1 MAMPLNVSREKLI
14 NSVVFLALSLGVFYG
29 FGGLF
34 KSSMPLSA
42 APPVVAIVAPSNVPF
57 PLPPELEGLDLN
69 KQSDEE
75 IKAKSTNCISC
86 HENSKD
92 PHCKTTVRIGCTDCH
107 GGNPNFTRNVDG
119 PGYPERPANTPRSC
133 PAAPPAKKP
142 GAWRNSANPVRSYT
156 LLNQE
161 SPDYIRFVNPGDSRI
176 SHISCG
182 TVNCHS
188 NIVNQVRKSMM
199 SHGCMLWGAALYNNG
214 SIPYKVPRHGELYSM
229 NGTPLRI
236 QSNPP
241 PTEFE
246 KTRGVIPYLDPLPR
260 FEMTQPGNILR
271 IFERGGKVR
280 SEVGLPEIFEDTGR
294 PFLSRLSNRGLGT
307 ENRTDPVFVSL
318 TKTRLFDPTLNFSGT
333 NEQAGDYRNSGCTG
347 CHVIYAN
354 DRSPIHSG
362 PYAKFGNKGL
372 ATNKEFDDIKPDPT
386 IPKNESGHPIQHRFA
401 KGNSIP
407 TSQCMTCHVHPG
419 TTVMNSFI
427 GYMWWDLETD
437 AELMYPKKQKYPSS
451 EEFIRAQMANPE
463 EASAR
468 GNWSDP
474 NFLDNVTD
482 LNTQTKHSQFGDFHS
497 HGWVFRAVFRRDQK
511 GNLVDYNGDPVKDL
525 SSANMKKGVD
535 IVKELHSR
543 FKEPTDPAKKPIS
556 PAEVK
561 NFEAH
566 ERAGI
571 PMHLVDIHV
580 EKGMHCVDCHFIQ
593 DMHGNNRLQMEVR
606 GAIEISCVDCHGS
619 STDIAR
625 LRTSGPASY
634 TSNPDVKPEDTKN
647 PLYGRD
653 LTSLRTPSG
662 KARFERRDGKLYQR
676 SMVEKD
682 LIWEIVQTRD
692 TINPQS
698 EHFNA
703 KSAIA
708 KTVRY
713 EGDKIVW
720 GNVKGV
726 DAHDDS
732 GCAHSNKNMSCI
744 SCHSSWN
751 PSCYGC
757 HIPQKANSKMPQ
769 LHAEGDV
776 TRNYSSYNWQTLR
789 DDVFMLAR
797 DGSVTN
803 NKVNP
808 SRSSCAIHVTSYN
821 QNREVIYQQQQTHS
835 AEGLSGIAFSTNV
848 PHTFSGKAT
857 KQCADCHLSKD
868 DNNNALITQLS
879 MQGTNYLNFIGRY
892 AWVGAGAHGLW
903 SIVSTERDEPQA
915 VIGSYLHRLAYPDF
929 FKEHVG
935 KNKSM
940 LKRAHEHVGRD
951 ISDPLLHPF
960 MKSEIQSVQHRG
972 EYLYAACGEAGF
984 RIFDIAFID
993 HKGFSERMSTAP
1005 VSPLG
1010 QKFYIR
1016 SKYATCVAAP
1026 STIAPDPTRK
1036 HFPENDEPRVAGIY
1050 GLIFF
1055 TDRYEGLVA
1064 VGAGTLL
1071 DGDPLNNFIKRAWT
1085 FNPDNILAG
1094 ASHVITVGNY
1104 VYVTCDKGL
1113 VVISC
1118 EDSTKPVIT
1127 SVIDNKW
1134 LKKPKAVAVQFRYA
1148 FVADEE
1154 GVKVLDVTDLAKPKP
1169 ISQINI
1175 PHVHSIYLA
1184 RTYAYLA
1191 AGKLGVVILDIQNP
1205 EKPKVDQVFNANGE
1219 INDAHDVKLGITYTS
1234 EFAYVADGKNGMRIL
1249 QLTTP
1254 DSPGSGGFS
1263 PKPTPELIAT
1273 FKLPIGGHALCIS
1286 KGMDRDRAV
1295 DESGNQLSVFGR
1307 IGARPFNK
1315 EETQKLFMHNG
1326 KVWKVSNDPMWEG
1339 YSRDPVGPAK
1349 K

>member
-1 MAMPLNVSREKLI
+1 
-14 NSVVFLALSLGVFYG
+14 
-29 FGGLF
+29 
-34 KSSMPLSA
+34 
-42 APPVVAIVAPSNVPF
+42 
-57 PLPPELEGLDLN
+57 
-69 KQSDEE
+69 
-75 IKAKSTNCISC
+75 
-86 HENSKD
+86 
-92 PHCKTTVRIGCTDCH
+92 
-107 GGNPNFTRNVDG
+107 
-119 PGYPERPANTPRSC
+119 
-133 PAAPPAKKP
+133 
-142 GAWRNSANPVRSYT
+142 
-156 LLNQE
+156 
-161 SPDYIRFVNPGDSRI
+161 
-176 SHISCG
+176 
-182 TVNCHS
+182 
-188 NIVNQVRKSMM
+188 
-199 SHGCMLWGAALYNNG
+199 
-214 SIPYKVPRHGELYSM
+214 
-229 NGTPLRI
+229 
-236 QSNPP
+236 
-241 PTEFE
+241 
-246 KTRGVIPYLDPLPR
+246 
-260 FEMTQPGNILR
+260 
-271 IFERGGKVR
+271 
-280 SEVGLPEIFEDTGR
+280 
-294 PFLSRLSNRGLGT
+294 
-307 ENRTDPVFVSL
+307 VSL

-354 DRSPIHSG
+354 DRSSLHSG

-372 ATNKEFDDIKPDPT
+372 ATDKEFDDIKPDPT

-427 GYMWWDLETD
+427 GYMWWDLESD
-437 AELMYPKKQKYPSS
+437 AELMYPKKQRYPSS

-474 NFLDNVTD
+474 DFLNNVTD
-482 LNTQTKHSQFGDFHS
+482 LNTETKHSQFGDFHS

-511 GNLVDYNGDPVKDL
+511 GNILDYNGDPVKDL

-543 FKEPTDPAKKPIS
+543 FKEPTDSAKKPIS

-593 DMHGNNRLQMEVR
+593 DMHGNGRLQMEVR
-606 GAIEISCVDCHGS
+606 GAIEIACIDCHGS
-619 STDIAR
+619 STDIAK

-662 KARFERRDGKLYQR
+662 KPRFERRGEKLYQR

-682 LIWEIVQTRD
+682 LIWEIVQTKD

-821 QNREVIYQQQQTHS
+821 QNREVIYQQQQTIS

-892 AWVGAGAHGLW
+892 AWVGAGSHGLW

-951 ISDPLLHPF
+951 ISDPLLHEVRDPKCSASWRISLCCMWRSWF
-960 MKSEIQSVQHRG
+960 PHLRYCFHRPQ
-972 EYLYAACGEAGF
+972 GF
-984 RIFDIAFID
+984 
-993 HKGFSERMSTAP
+993 
-1005 VSPLG
+1005 L
-1010 QKFYIR
+1010 
-1016 SKYATCVAAP
+1016 
-1026 STIAPDPTRK
+1026 
-1036 HFPENDEPRVAGIY
+1036 
-1050 GLIFF
+1050 
-1055 TDRYEGLVA
+1055 
-1064 VGAGTLL
+1064 
-1071 DGDPLNNFIKRAWT
+1071 RA
-1085 FNPDNILAG
+1085 
-1094 ASHVITVGNY
+1094 
-1104 VYVTCDKGL
+1104 
-1113 VVISC
+1113 
-1118 EDSTKPVIT
+1118 
-1127 SVIDNKW
+1127 
-1134 LKKPKAVAVQFRYA
+1134 
-1148 FVADEE
+1148 
-1154 GVKVLDVTDLAKPKP
+1154 
-1169 ISQINI
+1169 
-1175 PHVHSIYLA
+1175 HVHRSCFP
-1184 RTYAYLA
+1184 
-1191 AGKLGVVILDIQNP
+1191 AG
-1205 EKPKVDQVFNANGE
+1205 
-1219 INDAHDVKLGITYTS
+1219 S
-1234 EFAYVADGKNGMRIL
+1234 EVL
-1249 QLTTP
+1249 HSQ
-1254 DSPGSGGFS
+1254 
-1263 PKPTPELIAT
+1263 
-1273 FKLPIGGHALCIS
+1273 
-1286 KGMDRDRAV
+1286 
-1295 DESGNQLSVFGR
+1295 
-1307 IGARPFNK
+1307 
-1315 EETQKLFMHNG
+1315 
-1326 KVWKVSNDPMWEG
+1326 
-1339 YSRDPVGPAK
+1339 
-1349 K
+1349 